1 MKKPANLIYSVDE
14 APPAGVIFVSGL
26 QHVGLISI
34 FLLFP
39 LIVFREAGLPT
50 EQLNNILSLSML
62 AMGVGACLSALRV
75 GPLGSGYLCPPVFSA
90 FYLSP
95 SLLALKT
102 GGLSLLFGMTL
113 FAGFIEAALSRV
125 QRHLRAYFPP
135 ELAGLLVLLIGVNV
149 GAIGVRN
156 VLGISAP
163 TPFGTGEYVVAAVT
177 LGSMIT
183 LGVWGRGALKMFSA
197 LLGMILGYAA
207 AVAAGILTTADLEKV
222 TAAPFVSIPSL
233 AHLGWTWDAALAIP
247 FAIGALAAC
256 LKNIGCV
263 TTAQKINDADWV
275 RPDMRS
281 AERGVLADAA
291 GTFAAGLLGTVG
303 INSSPTSI
311 GVSNASGVTSRR
323 VAYAIAGIFVILAFL
338 PKVAGYLAIMPRPVI
353 GAALLFAACYVFIN
367 GLQIISSRL
376 LDARRTFVIG
386 LSFMMGIAVDIYP
399 AHFAQFAGS
408 LHPMLGSSLV
418 FGVVCATFL
427 NLIFRLGIRRSE
439 KLSVKA
445 EEVDARGIEEFMET
459 HGAAWGAR
467 RDVIDRA
474 AFNLTQSIE
483 SIVEGFEPQGP
494 LEIEATFDEFNL
506 DIRVS
511 YMGPPLELPDKRP
524 TNEEIM
530 ESEAGQRKLAG
541 FMLRR
546 YADRVAASHR
556 NGRSTLLFHF
566 DH

>member
-1 MKKPANLIYSVDE
+1 MKKPANLIYAVDDV
-14 APPAGVIFVSGL
+14 PPLGVALLSGL
-26 QHVGLISI
+26 QQVGLISI

-39 LIVFREAGLPT
+39 LVVFREAGLSVYA
-50 EQLNNILSLSML
+50 LNNILSLSML
-62 AMGVGACLSALRV
+62 AMGVGALLSALRV
-75 GPLGSGYLCPPVFSA
+75 GPLGSGFLCPPVFSA

-102 GGLSLLFGMTL
+102 GGLPLVFGMTL
-113 FAGFIEAALSRV
+113 FAGFFEAALSRV
-125 QRHLRAYFPP
+125 QRYLRAYFPP
-135 ELAGLLVLLIGVNV
+135 EIAGLLVLLIGVNV
-149 GAIGVRN
+149 GAIGISN

-163 TPFGTGEYVVAAVT
+163 LPSGKYEYLVAAVT
-177 LGSMIT
+177 LGSMVT
-183 LGVWGRGALKMFSA
+183 LAVWGRGALKMFSA
-197 LLGMILGYAA
+197 LAGMILGYAA
-207 AVAAGILTTADLEKV
+207 AAAVGIVTAADLEKV
-222 TAAPFVSIPSL
+222 ATAPFISFPSL
-233 AHLGWTWDAALAIP
+233 VHLGWKWDAAMVIP

-256 LKNIGCV
+256 LKNVGCV
-263 TTAQKINDADWV
+263 TTCQKINDADWV

-291 GTFAAGLLGTVG
+291 GTFVAGLVGTVG
-303 INSSPTSI
+303 VNSSPTSI

-323 VAYAIAGIFVILAFL
+323 VAYAIAGIFVVLAFF

-386 LSFMMGIAVDIYP
+386 LSFMAGVAVDIYP
-399 AHFAQFAGS
+399 NYFAQFS
-408 LHPMLGSSLV
+408 ENLQPVLGSSLV
-418 FGVVCATFL
+418 FGVVCAILL
-427 NLIFRLGIRRSE
+427 NLVFRLGVRKAAR
-439 KLSVKA
+439 LTVKA
-445 EEVDARGIEEFMET
+445 DAVDASGIEEFMET

-474 AFNLTQSIE
+474 SFNLTQSIE
-483 SIVEGFEPQGP
+483 TIVEGCEPQGA
-494 LEIEATFDEFNL
+494 LEVEATFDEFNL

-511 YMGPPLELPDKRP
+511 YMGPPLALPDRRP

-530 ESEAGQRKLAG
+530 ESEEGQRKLAG

-546 YADRVAASHR
+546 YADRVAATHR
-556 NGRSTLLFHF
+556 GTRSTILFHF

>member
-1 MKKPANLIYSVDE
+1 MKKPANLIYGAEDV
-14 APPAGVIFVSGL
+14 PPVGVTFVSGL

-39 LIVFREAGLPT
+39 LLVFRDAGLAT
-50 EQLNNILSLSML
+50 AELNNVLSLSML
-62 AMGVGACLSALRV
+62 AMGVGACLSAVRM
-75 GPLGSGYLCPPVFSA
+75 GPLGSGFLCPPVFSA

-113 FAGFIEAALSRV
+113 FAGFIEALLSRV

-149 GAIGVRN
+149 GAIGISN
-156 VLGISAP
+156 VLGISA
-163 TPFGTGEYVVAAVT
+163 TTTFGAAEYLVAAVT
-177 LGSMIT
+177 LGSMVAFA
-183 LGVWGRGALKMFSA
+183 VWGKGALKMFSA
-197 LLGMILGYAA
+197 LLGMMLGYAA
-207 AVAAGILTTADLEKV
+207 AATGVLTAADLERI
-222 TAAPFVSIPSL
+222 TMASFISIPSL
-233 AHLGWTWDAALAIP
+233 AHLGWSWDGALVIP
-247 FAIGALAAC
+247 FAIAALAAC

-263 TTAQKINDADWV
+263 TTCQKINDADWV

-291 GTFAAGLLGTVG
+291 GTFAAGLLGAVG
-303 INSSPTSI
+303 VNSSPTSI

-323 VAYAIAGIFVILAFL
+323 VGYAIGGIFVVLAFL

-386 LSFMMGIAVDIYP
+386 LSFMVGMAADIYP
-399 AHFAQFAGS
+399 AYFAQFAGS
-408 LHPMLGSSLV
+408 LQPILGSSLV
-418 FGVVCATFL
+418 FGVVCATVL
-427 NLIFRLGIRRSE
+427 NLIFRLGVRKVTR
-439 KLSVKA
+439 LSVSPDA
-445 EEVDARGIEEFMET
+445 VDIRGIEEFMET

-474 AFNLTQSIE
+474 TFNLMQSIE
-483 SIVEGFEPQGP
+483 TIVEGCEPQGP
-494 LEIEATFDEFNL
+494 LEVEATFDEFNL

-511 YMGPPLELPDKRP
+511 YMGPPLQLPDKRP
-524 TNEEIM
+524 TNEEIV
-530 ESEAGQRKLAG
+530 ESEDGQRKLAG

-546 YADRVAASHR
+546 YADRVAASQR
-556 NGRSTLLFHF
+556 GNRSSVLFHF